1 MRFHDRKRGLTMLD
15 NLLNEM
21 IVDDARALLRD

>member
-1 MRFHDRKRGLTMLD
+1 MRFYDSKRESAMLD
-15 NLLNEM
+15 NLPNEM

>member
-1 MRFHDRKRGLTMLD
+1 MRSHDRKRGLTMLG